1 MNQVT
6 DTETKI
12 NRRNGE
18 IKEHLPELDK
28 NAVHF
33 SNLQP
38 CYCYQ
43 ESEFCYLRVPF
54 NMLVIHT

>member
-6 DTETKI
+6 DTDTKVKP
-12 NRRNGE
+12 RNGE

-33 SNLQP
+33 SILQR

-43 ESEFCYLRVPF
+43 ELEFCYLRIPF
-54 NMLVIHT
+54 NMLVIYA